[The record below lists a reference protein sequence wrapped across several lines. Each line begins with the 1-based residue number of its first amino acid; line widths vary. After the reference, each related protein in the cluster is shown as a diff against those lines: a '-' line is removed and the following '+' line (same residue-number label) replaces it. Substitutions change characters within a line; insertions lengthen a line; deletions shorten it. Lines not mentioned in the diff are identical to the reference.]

1 MSSRNSAALE
11 SGFTLVE
18 VMVAVLVISIGLLG
32 IAKMQA
38 LAMAS
43 TGTARMRSVAAIE
56 AASMASMMHADRA
69 YWSAIA
75 SGTTETVTV
84 TASSSSFTSSDTTV
98 APPSGCTATATTPCC
113 NSKLTTLCA
122 TKQVAGQ
129 DLTYWSYDLSQTM
142 PPNTTATITCPGLT
156 VDTTTLV
163 VTAPVSCT
171 VEIFWTENMVDID
184 TGMNT
189 TLTARQNATNLQ
201 NTGATHFLLYVE
213 P

>member
-1 MSSRNSAALE
+1 MSTRNFATAHK
-11 SGFTLVE
+11 GFTLVE
-18 VMVAVLVISIGLLG
+18 VMVALLVISIGLLG

-56 AASMASMMHADRA
+56 AASMASMMHANRA
-69 YWSAIA
+69 YWAGIA

-84 TASSSSFTSSDTTV
+84 TASSSSFSTSDTTV

-113 NSKLTTLCA
+113 NSTLTTLCS
-122 TKQVAGQ
+122 TKQMAGQ
-129 DLTYWSYDLSQTM
+129 DLTYWSYDLKQTM
-142 PPNTTATITCPGLT
+142 PPNTTAKIICPGVT
-156 VDTTTLV
+156 VDASSV

-189 TLTARQNATNLQ
+189 ALTASQNATNLQ